1 MRDLGRQPLV
11 VRGASPAFALISAK
25 PRPAFSEPDEMNP
38 AREGDPMSCN
48 MPETAMIIDVTTRD
62 GFQIIKDWIPTEFK
76 TKVLDGLIAAGVSCL
91 EISSFVSPKA
101 VPQMADA
108 ADLTKYML
116 ERHPDVAFSVLAPNL
131 RGVQNAAN
139 AGARDVNYVIS
150 ASKAHNEA
158 NIRRTHEESLADL
171 AAITAAYPDIR
182 VNLAVATTFGC
193 PFSGPVPTKAT
204 IGIIGNALQYGISSV
219 TLADTI
225 GVANPV
231 QVKSVLSDVRGAFP
245 DLEIRMHMH
254 DTHGMGLANMA
265 AALEQGIT
273 MFETAAGGLGGCP
286 FAPGA
291 AGNTATEDA
300 VNMLHRMGVQTGV
313 NLEKYLEVTALLKAN
328 VNAPLPGRFH
338 TARNFFEYCFFDPNN
353 ARC

>member
-1 MRDLGRQPLV
+1 
-11 VRGASPAFALISAK
+11 
-25 PRPAFSEPDEMNP
+25 
-38 AREGDPMSCN
+38 MSCRL
-48 MPETAMIIDVTTRD
+48 PETATIVDVTTRD

-76 TKVLDGLIAAGVSCL
+76 MNVLDKLVAAGVSAI

-108 ADLTKYML
+108 ADLTRYMN
-116 ERHPDVAFSVLAPNL
+116 EKHPDTAFSVLAPNL
-131 RGVQNAAN
+131 RGVQNAAE
-139 AGARDVNYVIS
+139 AGAKEVNYVIS

-171 AAITAAYPDIR
+171 AAITEAFPDIR

-193 PFSGPVPTKAT
+193 PFSGPVPTDVT
-204 IGIIGNALQYGISSV
+204 ITIIREALKRGIASV

-225 GVANPV
+225 GVANPL
-231 QVKSVLSDVRGAFP
+231 QVKSVLADVRKAFP
-245 DLEIRMHMH
+245 DLEIRVHMH

-265 AALEQGIT
+265 AALEQGVNI
-273 MFETAAGGLGGCP
+273 FETAAGGLGGCP

-291 AGNTATEDA
+291 AGNTATEDT
-300 VNMLHRMGVQTGV
+300 VNMLHRMGVQTGID
-313 NLEKYLEVTALLKAN
+313 LAKYLEVVALIKEN
-328 VNAPLPGRFH
+328 VNAPLPGRFA
-338 TARNFFEYCFFDPNN
+338 TARNFFEYCFFDPKE